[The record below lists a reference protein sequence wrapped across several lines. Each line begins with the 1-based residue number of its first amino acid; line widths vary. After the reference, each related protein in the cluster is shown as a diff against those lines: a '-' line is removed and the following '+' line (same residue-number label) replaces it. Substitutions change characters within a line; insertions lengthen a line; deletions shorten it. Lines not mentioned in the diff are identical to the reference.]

1 MKLAL
6 IAALG
11 ALVALPAAAQ
21 QQQLPQRK
29 PGLWETKS
37 VGNEGEMTAKQCVGP
52 GTDQSIVGGL
62 AAGACSKML
71 VTKTAT
77 GYAVE
82 TECAVGQIKASGSSV
97 ITGDFQTS
105 VRTEG
110 TTKLS
115 GMPGQSGPVERKL
128 VVEAT
133 RLGEC
138 AAGQKP
144 GDIILPNGKVISM
157 PAAKPAP

>member
-1 MKLAL
+1 MKLVL

-21 QQQLPQRK
+21 QLPQRK

-37 VGNEGEMTAKQCVGP
+37 KGNEGETIAKQCVGP

-62 AAGACSKML
+62 AAGACSKMQ

-82 TECAVGQIKASGSSV
+82 TECAVGQIKASGNSV

-110 TTKLS
+110 TTKIS
-115 GMPGQSGPVERKL
+115 GMPGQTGQVERKL

-133 RLGEC
+133 RVGEC
-138 AAGQKP
+138 APGQKP
-144 GDIILPNGKVISM
+144 GDIIMPDGKVISM
-157 PAAKPAP
+157 PSPKSAP

>member
-1 MKLAL
+1 MKFVL

-37 VGNEGEMTAKQCVGP
+37 TGNEGETIARQCVGP
-52 GTDQSIVGGL
+52 GTDPSIVGGL

-71 VTKTAT
+71 ITKTAN

-110 TTKLS
+110 MTKIS
-115 GMPGQSGPVERKL
+115 GMPGQAGPVERKL
-128 VVEAT
+128 VVEAK

-144 GDIILPNGKVISM
+144 GDIIMSDGKVISM
-157 PAAKPAP
+157 PPAKPAP

>member
-1 MKLAL
+1 MKFAL
-6 IAALG
+6 IAALD
-11 ALVALPAAAQ
+11 ALVALPVAA
-21 QQQLPQRK
+21 QQLPQRK

-37 VGNEGEMTAKQCVGP
+37 TGNEGESIARQCVGP

-62 AAGACSKML
+62 AAGTCSKML
-71 VTKTAT
+71 VTRTAT

-82 TECAVGQIKASGSSV
+82 TECTIGQIKASGSSV

-110 TTKLS
+110 TTKIS
-115 GMPGQSGPVERKL
+115 GMPGQSRPVERRL
-128 VVEAT
+128 VVEAK

-138 AAGQKP
+138 APGQKP
-144 GDIILPNGKVISM
+144 GDIIMPNGKVISM
-157 PAAKPAP
+157 PSVKPVP

>member
-1 MKLAL
+1 MKPAL
-6 IAALG
+6 IAVFGILA
-11 ALVALPAAAQ
+11 ALPAVA
-21 QQQLPQRK
+21 QQLPQRK

-37 VGNEGEMTAKQCVGP
+37 TGSEGETTARQCVGP
-52 GTDQSIVGGL
+52 ATDQPIAGGL
-62 AAGACSKML
+62 PAGACSKIL

-97 ITGDFQTS
+97 ITGDFETS

-110 TTKLS
+110 LTRLS
-115 GMPGQSGPVERKL
+115 GMPGQSAPLERKL
-128 VVEAT
+128 TVEAR

-138 AAGQKP
+138 EAGQKP
-144 GDIILPNGKVISM
+144 GDIIMPDGKVISM
-157 PAAKPAP
+157 PPAKPAP